1 MSDYTKFMKWA
12 VISMIDRKTQDDKRS
27 KVSVEAL
34 FSSAVQA
41 KDNYIIRNPEHN
53 RYILHID
60 DLEEFEQ
67 VYNQLQDLVENY
79 GEYAIFHLK
88 DLGWGCDK
96 EKKWR
101 ETLGIYTSI
110 EL

>member
-1 MSDYTKFMKWA
+1 
-12 VISMIDRKTQDDKRS
+12 MIDRKTQDDKRS

>member
-1 MSDYTKFMKWA
+1 
-12 VISMIDRKTQDDKRS
+12 MIDRKTQDDRRS

-41 KDNYIIRNPEHN
+41 EDNYSIRNPERK
-53 RYILHID
+53 RYIVCVD
-60 DLEEFEQ
+60 DLKEFEQ

-96 EKKWR
+96 ENKWR

-110 EL
+110 DL